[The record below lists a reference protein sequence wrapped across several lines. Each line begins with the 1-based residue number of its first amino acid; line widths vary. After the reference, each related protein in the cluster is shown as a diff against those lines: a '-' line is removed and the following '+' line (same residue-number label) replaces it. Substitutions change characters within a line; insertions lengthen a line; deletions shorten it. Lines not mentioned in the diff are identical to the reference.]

1 MVEAF
6 TRPFF
11 DELASRI
18 NSDPDFQKK
27 SGSLNLKILMSCRDK
42 NRHFLMTITNGKVA
56 ISDAAADTP
65 ADFAFSGDYE
75 KWQINHKGDQ
85 SLEQMIMSGKIKF
98 KGSMAK
104 ILGVRSQLTMV
115 DKISQKVPAEF

>member
-1 MVEAF
+1 MEAF

-11 DELASRI
+11 DELANRI

-27 SGSLNLKILMSCRDK
+27 SSSLNLKVLMSCRDK
-42 NRHFLMTITNGKVA
+42 DRHFLLTFTNGKAA
-56 ISDAAADTP
+56 ISDGAADTP

-75 KWQINHKGDQ
+75 KWHANHKGEQ

-115 DKISQKVPAEF
+115 DKISQKIPAEF